1 MRRIPKKT
9 GSSQESHYKGKNYF
23 YIAPTGLDQLKKKI
37 AIVQMRSSQDK
48 QDNLLR
54 SIDYIS
60 QSAQAGAELVCF
72 PEFQMAYSP
81 AAQSPRELASIAETV
96 RGDFVTSLAK
106 AARKNRIG
114 VVAAIYEK
122 GAQQRVHD
130 TAVILAPSGKV
141 SSVYRK
147 LHLYDALG
155 FRESA
160 KLSRGRTI
168 REPVRTAAGSV
179 GLMICYDLRFPE
191 LSRILTLK
199 GAGVLVAPSA
209 WVQGEMKEEHW
220 QTMVRAR
227 AIENGSY
234 VIAPDQVG
242 NIFCGR
248 SMAVDPFGVVLAD
261 MGQREGIE
269 VVEVDTKRVKEVRR
283 SLPLLKNR
291 RSDVYKLST

>member
-1 MRRIPKKT
+1 
-9 GSSQESHYKGKNYF
+9 
-23 YIAPTGLDQLKKKI
+23 LKKKI
-37 AIVQMRSSQDK
+37 SVVQMCSSQDK

-54 SIDYIS
+54 SIDFIGES
-60 QSAQAGAELVCF
+60 TERGAELVCF

-81 AAQSPRELASIAETV
+81 STQSPHDLAKIAETI
-96 RGDFVTSLAK
+96 GGNFVTALSK
-106 AARKNRIG
+106 AARKNKVG
-114 VVAAIYEK
+114 VVAAIYENARK
-122 GAQQRVHD
+122 QKVFD

-155 FRESA
+155 FRESI
-160 KLSRGRTI
+160 KLTSGKSI
-168 REPVRTAAGSV
+168 GGPVRTAAGNV
-179 GLMICYDLRFPE
+179 GVMICYDLRFPE
-191 LSRILTLK
+191 LSRILALR
-199 GAGVLVAPSA
+199 GASILVTPSA

-234 VIAPDQVG
+234 VIAPAQVG
-242 NIFCGR
+242 NIYCGR
-248 SMAVDPFGVVLAD
+248 SMAVDPFGIVLAD

-269 VVEVDTKRVKEVRR
+269 VVEIDTKRVQQVRR

-291 RSDVYKLST
+291 RADIYKLSA